1 VIRPLGKKIFLFF
14 FDPSPSKKKV
24 SHVMQVQRRKSFKSN
39 RIFDIDLLF
48 QNRQRQN
55 VEIRRQLRQDMISK
69 NRNLSNL
76 SSHNELNESNEPKLF
91 VRNLRIENLSEMV
104 QGIYSNNIEKQLISM
119 RKFRKLLAEERVPPI
134 KQIIDAGVIPKFV

>member
-1 VIRPLGKKIFLFF
+1 
-14 FDPSPSKKKV
+14 
-24 SHVMQVQRRKSFKSN
+24 MQVQRRKSFKSN
-39 RIFDIDLLF
+39 RIFDVDLLF

-134 KQIIDAGVIPKFV
+134 QQIIDAG